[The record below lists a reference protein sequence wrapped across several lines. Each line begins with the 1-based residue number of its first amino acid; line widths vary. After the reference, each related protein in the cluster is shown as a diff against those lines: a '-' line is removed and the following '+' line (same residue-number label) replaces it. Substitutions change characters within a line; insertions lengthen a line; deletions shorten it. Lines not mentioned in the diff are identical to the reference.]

1 MTTNNKENWQQTSLF
16 MKVIRII
23 SIILSVLI
31 IIFSALQIFNVMQN
45 AEYIC
50 LSLLGLLM
58 MIQAIQYWKTSKGIA
73 IFSIFV
79 AVFEFVVVIIC
90 FLI

>member
-23 SIILSVLI
+23 GIILSVLI
-31 IIFSALQIFNVMQN
+31 IIFAVLQIFNVMQN
-45 AEYIC
+45 AGYIY
-50 LSLLGLLM
+50 LPLIGLLM
-58 MIQAIQYWKTSKGIA
+58 ITQAIQNWKTSKGVA

-79 AVFEFVVVIIC
+79 AAFDFAVVIIC